1 MHSYYPCALNTQD
14 SVCCLFLFSRRSG
27 VGLSKKMP
35 FVFVREGPH
44 TPSEECDA
52 ISSGSLFHSS
62 SDIYKFPGKTRI
74 ADFLSSY
81 VPDQLESFP
90 RIARL
95 VQDRV
100 AKAISRKKLSR
111 TGVKTAI
118 TVALAT
124 FPLFTTMS
132 RQDREDIVEEYND
145 SMSVFISFY
154 LAPIPPPPSDNL
166 ASHVIDTGIFEME

>member
-1 MHSYYPCALNTQD
+1 
-14 SVCCLFLFSRRSG
+14 
-27 VGLSKKMP
+27 MP
-35 FVFVREGPH
+35 FVFVRESPR

-52 ISSGSLFHSS
+52 NSSGSLFQSN
-62 SDIYKFPGKTRI
+62 SDIYEFPRKTRI

-95 VQDRV
+95 MQDRV
-100 AKAISRKKLSR
+100 AKAVSRKKLSR

-145 SMSVFISFY
+145 IMRVFIAFY

-166 ASHVIDTGIFEME
+166 ALHVIDDGIFDME

>member
-1 MHSYYPCALNTQD
+1 
-14 SVCCLFLFSRRSG
+14 
-27 VGLSKKMP
+27 MP
-35 FVFVREGPH
+35 FVFVREASR
-44 TPSEECDA
+44 TPAQAHDD
-52 ISSGSLFHSS
+52 ISAGSLFQSG
-62 SDIYKFPGKTRI
+62 SDIYKFPGQTPI

-95 VQDRV
+95 MQDRV
-100 AKAISRKKLSR
+100 AKAVSRKKLSR

-132 RQDREDIVEEYND
+132 RQDREEIIEEYND
-145 SMSVFISFY
+145 SMSVFIAFY
-154 LAPIPPPPSDNL
+154 LAPIPPPHSDKL
-166 ASHVIDTGIFEME
+166 VSHVIDDGIFEME